1 MKPCEKTCCIFW
13 MCCKKPHDQKEVKN
27 SKFMQRWGLYSY
39 LTVPELADR
48 ASPRF
53 VVSGLENEKPIILPP
68 RPTTGMGLKVLC
80 RILFVSKL
88 ATLLLLAP
96 VQTRYREAVVAVG
109 EAAAS

>member
-1 MKPCEKTCCIFW
+1 
-13 MCCKKPHDQKEVKN
+13 
-27 SKFMQRWGLYSY
+27 MQRWGLYSY